1 MGGGRGGYSMEFA
14 HYEEVPAFLAD
25 KVIKD
30 VKAEKEKAEKH

>member
-1 MGGGRGGYSMEFA
+1 MEFN
-14 HYEEVPAFLAD
+14 HYEEVPAFMAE